1 MMIDKRLINQVDD
14 AKKYIGIII
23 FINWIGLICNIFIT
37 FNIAYIFNY
46 LFNGY
51 SFFEVLKNF
60 YIILIFVVIKIFC
73 NILAGK
79 FAYNTSVKVKKVLRE
94 KIYTKL
100 LSIGSSYNEKVSTS
114 EVVQVSVEGVE
125 QLEIYFSRYLPQ
137 LFYSLIAPITL
148 FFVITPISFI
158 SALVLLIC
166 VPLIPISIIAVQK
179 FAKKLFSKY
188 WGDYTSLG
196 DDFLDKLQ
204 GLTTLKIYDV
214 DKEKNEE
221 MNVLAQKFRK
231 ITMRVLIMQ
240 LNSVSLMDLLAFGG
254 AAIGVILA
262 VTQLINGNIDMIGAI
277 VIILLAAEFF
287 IPLRLLGSF
296 FHIAMNGMSAS
307 KKIFKIIDIEDKKQN
322 IETISNGDISIKNM
336 SFSYENRK
344 ILSDINI
351 DVKKNSLTALVGQSG
366 CGKSTIAS
374 LIMSF
379 KQGYEGEILIDNKDV
394 KNINEKSLMK
404 NVTLVNHNS
413 YIFKGTVEENL
424 KMAKK
429 DASKQEMEQALKDVN
444 FFDFIKNNG
453 GLSFK
458 LEERG
463 ANISGG
469 QCQRLALAR
478 AILHDSKV
486 YIFDEAT
493 SNIDV
498 ESEKIIMDNIYKL
511 AKTKTVLLISHRL
524 ANVALADYIYV
535 LDNGKI
541 VESGNHS
548 QLIENKKTYFK
559 LYNSQQNLEKY
570 TMEVSKWEKA
580 E

>member
-79 FAYNTSVKVKKVLRE
+79 LAYNTSVKVKKVLRE